1 MKIMSG
7 PDWQR
12 LWTHFPGGLLGA
24 YLHWVHWSAGVTF
37 NGLFI
42 AYEVVQ
48 DWRMGDRGFKDIL
61 GHVAG
66 YATGCVILSIL
77 RLTGVI

>member
-1 MKIMSG
+1 MIMSG
-7 PDWQR
+7 PDWKR

-24 YLHWVHWSAGVTF
+24 YLHWFHWSTGLIF

-42 AYEVVQ
+42 VYEIVQ
-48 DWRMGDRGFKDIL
+48 DWRTGDSGFKDIL

-66 YATGCVILSIL
+66 YATGCGIWSILSL
-77 RLTGVI
+77 LGVL